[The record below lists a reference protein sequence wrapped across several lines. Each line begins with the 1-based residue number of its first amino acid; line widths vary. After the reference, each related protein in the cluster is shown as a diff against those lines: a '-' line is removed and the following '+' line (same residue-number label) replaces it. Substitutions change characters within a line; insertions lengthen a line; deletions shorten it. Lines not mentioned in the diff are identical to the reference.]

1 MTIGDRIRQVRLNA
15 NLTQQEFA
23 DALEIKRNTVATYE
37 NGSTNPSDRIISSIV
52 RLFGIRREWLLTG
65 EGAMLRPVTKAEEI
79 ARYMGRIL
87 ADEDAAFQRRIIS
100 AMSKIPPEVWPELEK
115 FVQRLVADEPQKK
128 DT

>member
-1 MTIGDRIRQVRLNA
+1 MTIGERIRRVRLDA

-37 NGSTNPSDRIISSIV
+37 SGATNPSDRIISSIV
-52 RLFGIRREWLLTG
+52 RLFGIRREWLMTG

-79 ARYMGRIL
+79 AQYIGHIL
-87 ADEDAAFQRRIIS
+87 ADEDAAFQRRIIA

-115 FVQRLVADEPQKK
+115 FVQRLADEGAEKK
-128 DT
+128 NT